1 MLILKFHAT
10 WCAPCHQLGE
20 TLAQFNLPVR
30 EVDVDLEPELA
41 EKFNIKSVPTL
52 VLLRDDIETAR
63 LQGAS
68 TSAQIANFIL

>member
-10 WCAPCHQLGE
+10 WCAPCHQLSK

-52 VLLRDDIETAR
+52 VLLRDDIESAR

-68 TSAQIANFIL
+68 TYAQIAKFIL